1 MSKNA
6 LFLNS
11 AVSAVVFCLAGVA
24 PGVAMAQTPQAQGA
38 GNEASFGEIVV
49 TAQKRAQSLQDVPVS
64 VIVASGDLMRESQ
77 VSNLND
83 LGNRLSGVKVNNAG
97 ASDSL
102 NIRGIGSGFN
112 MGFEQSVATFLDGI
126 YLSRSQITRGGFL
139 DLERI
144 EVLKGPQSTYFG
156 SNAIA
161 GALSAVTR
169 KPDQMLEGYVSFLYA
184 PSDGEYDFQAAV
196 GGPLTGKLS
205 GRAALRFSGMDGYI
219 KNIRENTKGPHN
231 SDYQGRVALRYE
243 TPGALDINWRLDYAK
258 YDNEHSELQELLNCP
273 PAPGYGPAGT
283 GCLSALSPGDQDNKL
298 DYVTGTGDSG
308 FNMDSVMSGL
318 DIAWTLG
325 SHTLTSTTGYY
336 WHDIKRFTS
345 GGSLVAFPTLN
356 MPTGLAL
363 YQAEK
368 FHSFSQELR
377 LESDKGGL
385 IEYMLG
391 LYYDKSNLKGGLSA
405 GFYFAP
411 FWLRAQPVGIIPA
424 NTPIAQYVY
433 ADQDQSNRS
442 AFAAATV
449 NLTDSFRINLGARYS
464 SIRKEAHRFVQAGI
478 GDEIGRVV
486 QDFTPAQFLSWTTSP
501 GAGRAAGDYPITKRT
516 DDKFMPS
523 VNVQYDVSSDIMVY
537 TSFSTGFKAG
547 GWAIGQDFDI
557 FGPETVDAYEAG
569 IKASWFD
576 RRLTTNITVFTSTYK
591 DLQESTTIINSSGLN
606 QSLISNVGKARSR
619 GIEMEIGLRPVP
631 GLSIFANAAY
641 LDAKYL
647 EYPNAPCT
655 QLQIINFVAPP
666 GSPPGTTCTQ
676 DLGGS
681 RKAYAPEWSGSVNG
695 TYAFD
700 VTPDLQAKLGAWVYF
715 TAGYYQ
721 QASIDPLFYQP
732 GYAKLDLRASIG
744 GADERWELSVI
755 AKNVTDKVTA
765 SYRAVHPAS
774 NAVSARTDRP
784 RSIAIQISSKF

>member
-1 MSKNA
+1 MPRNR
-6 LFLNS
+6 LLLTS
-11 AVSAVVFCLAGVA
+11 AVAALAFG
-24 PGVAMAQTPQAQGA
+24 PGGLVPLAFAQAADERMLP
-38 GNEASFGEIVV
+38 EEIVV
-49 TAQKRAQSLQDVPVS
+49 TAQKRTQSLQDVPIS
-64 VIVASGDLMRESQ
+64 VVVATGDTMRAAQ
-77 VSNLND
+77 VTNLND

-102 NIRGIGSGFN
+102 NIRGIGSGIN

-169 KPDQMLEGYVSFLYA
+169 KPSQTLDGYASFLYS
-184 PSDGEYDFQAAV
+184 PSDGEYDLQAAV
-196 GGPLTGKLS
+196 GGPLTEKLS
-205 GRAALRFSGMDGYI
+205 ARAALRFSGMDGYI
-219 KNIRENTKGPHN
+219 DNIRQNTKGPDN

-258 YDNEHSELQELLNCP
+258 YDDKHSELQELLNCP

-283 GCLSALSPGDQDNKL
+283 GCLSALSAGDQDNKL

-308 FNMDSVMSGL
+308 FAMESISSAL
-318 DIAWTLG
+318 DIALTLG
-325 SHTLTSTTGYY
+325 DHTLTSTSGYY
-336 WHDIKRFTS
+336 WHDIDRFTS
-345 GGSLVAFPTLN
+345 GGNLLAVPSLN
-356 MPTGLAL
+356 MPSGLAL

-405 GFYFAP
+405 GYYFAP

-424 NTPIAQYVY
+424 NTPIAQYIW

-442 AFAAATV
+442 AFAAVTV
-449 NLTDSFRINLGARYS
+449 NFSDAFRVNLGARYS
-464 SIRKEAHRFVQAGI
+464 SVRKEAHRYTSAGI
-478 GDEIGRVV
+478 GDAIGQVIE
-486 QDFTPAQFLSWTTSP
+486 DFTPAQFEAWTTSP
-501 GAGRAAGDYPITKRT
+501 GAGRPAGDYPITKRT

-523 VNVQYDVSSDIMVY
+523 VNVQYDVTPDVMVY
-537 TSFSTGFKAG
+537 ASYAGGFKAG
-547 GWAIGQDFDI
+547 GWAIGQGFDV
-557 FGPETVDAYEAG
+557 FGPESVDAFEAG
-569 IKASWFD
+569 IKASWLG
-576 RRLTTNITVFTSTYK
+576 RRLTTNVTVFTSTYK
-591 DLQESTTIINSSGLN
+591 DLQESTTIIDGSGLN
-606 QSLISNVGKARSR
+606 QSVIANVGKARSR
-619 GIEMEIGLRPVP
+619 GVEMEVGLRPVP
-631 GLSIFANAAY
+631 GLSLFANVSY

-655 QLQIINFVAPP
+655 QLQIVTQGA
-666 GSPPGTTCTQ
+666 SCTQ
-676 DLGGS
+676 DLAGK

-695 TYAFD
+695 SYEFALTS
-700 VTPDLQAKLGAWVYF
+700 DLVMKLGSWLYF
-715 TAGYYQ
+715 SSGYYQ

-732 GYAKLDLRASIG
+732 SYGKLDLRAAIG
-744 GADERWELSVI
+744 SADERWELAVI
-755 AKNVTDKVTA
+755 GKNVTDKVTA

-774 NAVSARTDRP
+774 NAVSVRTDRP
-784 RSIAIQISSKF
+784 RSIAVQVTSRF